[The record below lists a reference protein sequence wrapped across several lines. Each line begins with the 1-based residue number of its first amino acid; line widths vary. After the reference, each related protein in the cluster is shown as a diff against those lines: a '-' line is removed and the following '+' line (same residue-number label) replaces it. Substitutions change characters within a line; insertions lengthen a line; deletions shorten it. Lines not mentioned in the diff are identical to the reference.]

1 MKEIEIT
8 KKYYDKYGDTWV
20 NTKTNSFV
28 HENPFHKLVRLWPVK
43 GRIIDIGCAG
53 GIHVPLFLGIGHKL
67 KYVGIDIS
75 KLFIKIATRRYPN
88 LNFALGNIADVS
100 TLPKNKFDG
109 FVASAVLMHV
119 PLDQWEIMF
128 ENIEKITKSGCYG
141 YITLPIA
148 HPSAVKN
155 EDDVRHFTILN
166 EVEQIA
172 YFKKRNWKIKNK
184 GSLDGTSS
192 AGVWKYYIVQLP

>member
-8 KKYYDKYGDTWV
+8 KKYYDKHGDLWV
-20 NTKTNSFV
+20 NTKTNSFA
-28 HENPFHKLVRLWPVK
+28 HEKPFHKLITLWPEK

-53 GIHVPLFLGIGHKL
+53 GIHVPLFLGIGNKL
-67 KYVGIDIS
+67 KYFGIDIS

-88 LNFALGNIADVS
+88 LNFSLGNISDVS

-109 FVASAVLMHV
+109 FYASAILMHV
-119 PLDQWEIMF
+119 PLSQWDSMF
-128 ENIEKITKSGCYG
+128 DNIEKINKSKCYG

-155 EDDVRHFTILN
+155 ENDVRHFTILS
-166 EVEQIA
+166 EQEQIG
-172 YFKKRNWKIKNK
+172 YFKNRGWKIKSK
-184 GSLDGTSS
+184 GTLDGTSS
-192 AGVWKYYIVQLP
+192 VGVWKYYIVQLP